1 MKKISLLLAVFL
13 WSLGLMAQ
21 GTKLSL
27 GGGYAFAKGQQSKER
42 GTGYRINGV
51 YEIHPYRSMVSHG
64 FTLSYATTQSDF
76 QRNNNDF
83 VQEITHIPFTYT
95 PKLMFSEEDS
105 KAYLK
110 GALGLQY
117 SMSNVTGSSSV
128 RKENDFG
135 FYGGLAGGIELAIS
149 YFAFI
154 NMEYEVGYVSNGFL
168 DNGLLHSAQL
178 GIGVKF

>member
-1 MKKISLLLAVFL
+1 MGRVLLFFAIMA
-13 WSLGLMAQ
+13 WSNLGMAQ
-21 GTKLSL
+21 ETKFSL

-42 GTGYRINGV
+42 GTGYRVNAM
-51 YEIHPYRSMVSHG
+51 YEVHPYRSMVSHG
-64 FTLSYATTQSDF
+64 FALSYATTSADF
-76 QRNNNDF
+76 VRNNNDF

-117 SMSNVTGSSSV
+117 SMSNVTGTSSV
-128 RKENDFG
+128 RKENGFG
-135 FYGGLAGGIELAIS
+135 FYGGMAGGIELAIS

-154 NMEYEVGYVSNGFL
+154 TMEYELGYLSNSFL
-168 DNGLLHSAQL
+168 DNGLLHTAQIGL
-178 GIGVKF
+178 GVKF